1 MKLRAKLAELDLVA
15 FLLVVA
21 VLELALNRLAVPVL
35 RPPGNQTPPS
45 WHRDLD
51 VAGLYLFYLASV
63 LALAIGVAKAW
74 ELRRLYVLPVQGLL
88 LAATMLFF
96 GLTAWGIFSSG
107 EGLAFHLE
115 SSFILMLLVTGLA
128 MASRPGDAGVK
139 IGFLLL
145 TVPFAVHYYATFAAR
160 ALFSDGARATGLADT
175 LRDVGQWA
183 VAAATVLTAAC
194 FAPRPL
200 LRSFT
205 RPAPLVVGG
214 FVGVVAAMVFFRHED
229 VGIEIASKG
238 LGIDIHPGAPPPAV
252 LAFALAA
259 AAVAFTLAS
268 TLTSPSAA
276 RRHVGMGLA
285 LVIVGGYA
293 FTWPLAFATV
303 AVGALALAE
312 AAPRVGL
319 EDEEPSAAAAA
330 PPIPEPV
337 WRAYAEAVA
346 GHIGGTLE
354 VDDGGRTRMAGSLGG
369 LPWGVTI
376 DRLAGGGVRAVDIVF
391 GSPGGG
397 EPGWTLAARPEGLLG
412 GAAHPPP
419 PAAHVPVAHT
429 GDAPFD
435 QRFRVRD
442 AGEFTAAW
450 LDEGLR
456 ARAAA
461 VLDGWVAAW
470 PGAGIRYR
478 VCPGRGAP
486 LDHPVPQSELA
497 FRPGDPAAAAE
508 RLVRVFDL
516 IAELAAKCCSSST
529 STARS

>member
-35 RPPGNQTPPS
+35 RPPGTQAPPG

-63 LALAIGVAKAW
+63 LALVIGVTKAW

-88 LAATMLFF
+88 LAAAILFF
-96 GLTAWGIFSSG
+96 GLTAWGIFSSN

-128 MASRPGDAGVK
+128 MASRPGDTGVK

-160 ALFSDGARATGLADT
+160 ALVSDGARASGLADT
-175 LRDVGQWA
+175 LRDIGQWA

-205 RPAPLVVGG
+205 RPAPLVLGG
-214 FVGVVAAMVFFRHED
+214 FVGIVAAMVFFRHED

-238 LGIDIHPGAPPPAV
+238 LGIDIHPGAPAPAV

-259 AAVAFTLAS
+259 AAVAFALAS
-268 TLTSPSAA
+268 TLTSPSPA
-276 RRHVGMGLA
+276 RRRVGMGLA
-285 LVIVGGYA
+285 LVVVGGYA

-312 AAPRVGL
+312 AAPHVGL

-330 PPIPEPV
+330 PPIAEQV

-346 GHIGGTLE
+346 VEINATL
-354 VDDGGRTRMAGSLGG
+354 DIDGAGRTRLAGSLGSV
-369 LPWGVTI
+369 PWALTI
-376 DRLAGGGVRAVDIVF
+376 DRLAGGGVRAVDILF
-391 GSPGGG
+391 GQPGRGD
-397 EPGWTLAARPEGLLG
+397 PAWTLAARPEGLLG

-419 PAAHVPVAHT
+419 PAIHASVVHT
-429 GDAPFD
+429 GDAAFD

-442 AGEFTAAW
+442 GGGYTAAW
-450 LDEGLR
+450 LDDGLR

-470 PGAGIRYR
+470 PGVGLRYR

-497 FRPGDPAAAAE
+497 FRPGEPGAAAE

-529 STARS
+529 STEPS